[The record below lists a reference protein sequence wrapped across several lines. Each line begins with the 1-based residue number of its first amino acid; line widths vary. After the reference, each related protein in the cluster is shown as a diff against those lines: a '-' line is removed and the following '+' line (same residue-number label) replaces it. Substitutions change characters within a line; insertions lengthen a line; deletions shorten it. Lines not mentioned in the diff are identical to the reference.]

1 MFLKTIIES
10 ILTRFMLPVSQAGE
24 PKGFVLFFVIYF
36 RITLLD
42 EENQMSLS

>member
-1 MFLKTIIES
+1 
-10 ILTRFMLPVSQAGE
+10 MLPVSQAGE